1 MSSITSPN
9 DGLLGA
15 TEDIIVN
22 IRNFGSNDI
31 TNPEVQ
37 YILDDGS
44 AVVEDYAG
52 TIAAGATESYT
63 FSIQG
68 DFSVPGDHIIVART
82 NLAGDT
88 NPGNDATTKVVFN
101 GTEYCE
107 PSSDCSFGDGF
118 TNVTITVS
126 DLNNDSGCEGYADFT
141 SIIAELLPETTYE
154 LTVTTGYGDQNVR
167 AWIDFNDDGTFSV
180 DETIVPNFVIAPGE
194 GAGTFTESVFFN
206 ILSDVPPGMHRMRL
220 KSNWQAEVPDD
231 ACEATQYG
239 ETEDYTAD
247 TGILGLDDPAIS
259 EAEFTVISLPNNQYD
274 ITLTT
279 DFDGIASI
287 AIYNILGQ
295 TLAYNNLEK
304 QGNSYVYHLDMSYA
318 DAGVYLIKMGDN
330 SSKTYKTS
338 KIIVK

>member
-1 MSSITSPN
+1 MLT
-9 DGLLGA
+9 A
-15 TEDIIVN
+15 TEDVEIT

-37 YILDDGS
+37 YILDGGS
-44 AVVEDYAG
+44 AVVENYAG
-52 TIAAGATESYT
+52 TIAAGATASYT
-63 FSIQG
+63 FATQG
-68 DFSVPGDHIIVART
+68 DFSAAGNHTIVART
-82 NLAGDT
+82 NLAGDS
-88 NPGNDATTKVVFN
+88 NPGNDATTRTVAN
-101 GTEYCE
+101 GILYCDPTE
-107 PSSDCSFGDGF
+107 DCSFGDGF

-141 SIIAELLPETTYE
+141 SIVADLLPGTTYE

-194 GAGTFTESVFFN
+194 AAGTYTESVDFN
-206 ILSDVPPGMHRMRL
+206 IPSDALPGMHRMRL
-220 KSNWQAEVPDD
+220 KSNWQAVVPDD
-231 ACEATQYG
+231 ACEGTQYG
-239 ETEDYTAD
+239 ETEDYTAN
-247 TGILGLDDPAIS
+247 TGILGIDDPAIS
-259 EAEFTVISLPNNQYD
+259 EAEFTVISLANNQYD

-279 DFDGIASI
+279 EFDGIASI

-330 SSKTYKTS
+330 ASKTYKTS